1 MTVQTLTP
9 ESNSDS
15 NSSTSST
22 ASTET
27 EIRLSSSEAPA
38 KTVTITQPDDWH
50 IHLRDGAALPTTVAH
65 AAQSFNR
72 VICMPNLVPPV
83 KTTAEAIAYRE
94 RILAALDASSIA
106 QARKDAFDPRMTLY
120 LTDHTTA
127 KDIQE
132 AAKSGLVQAVKLYP
146 AGATTNSADGVTD
159 INKCVDVF
167 DAMEAHN
174 LPLLIHGEVTSAHV
188 DIFDRE
194 KRFLDEVL
202 SQIIAKFPTLKIV
215 VEHITTSDA
224 ADFVLEQGNQ
234 VAATITPQHLLF
246 NRNHLLVG
254 GIKPHF
260 YCLPI
265 LKREQHQR
273 VLLDVATS
281 GNPKFFLGTDS
292 APHATHAKENAC
304 GCAGC
309 YSAANA
315 LPLYATAFDSVGK
328 IDKLEGFASRFGAQ
342 FYGLPINQ
350 STITLIKQPMTVPS
364 AYPYL
369 QSSADNNT
377 LTPLMAGEVLP
388 WSIKG

>member
-1 MTVQTLTP
+1 MTAPTLPTTTHSDLSTATSSSAETATSLDLAQTDLALQTLTI
-9 ESNSDS
+9 
-15 NSSTSST
+15 
-22 ASTET
+22 A
-27 EIRLSSSEAPA
+27 
-38 KTVTITQPDDWH
+38 QPDDWH

-72 VICMPNLVPPV
+72 VMCMPNLVPPV
-83 KTTAEAIAYRE
+83 KTAGDAIAYRE
-94 RILAALDASSIA
+94 RILAALQSASLP

-120 LTDHTTA
+120 LTDHTTSQ
-127 KDIQE
+127 DIQE
-132 AAKSGLVQAVKLYP
+132 AARSGVVQAVKLYP

-159 INKCVDVF
+159 INQCVDVF
-167 DAMEAHN
+167 EALEAYN

-202 SQIIAKFPTLKIV
+202 SQIITKFPTLKIV

-224 ADFVLEQGNQ
+224 ADFVLEQGNH

-309 YSAANA
+309 YSAAAA

-342 FYGLPINQ
+342 FYGLPVNQ
-350 STITLIKQPMTVPS
+350 STITLVKQPMTVPTE
-364 AYPYL
+364 YPYL
-369 QSSADNNT
+369 IGSASNNT
-377 LTPLMAGEVLP
+377 LTPLMAGETLP
-388 WSIKG
+388 WSLTT

>member
-1 MTVQTLTP
+1 MIAAQLDSLLLPYKDIERDDTMTDSIRELT
-9 ESNSDS
+9 
-15 NSSTSST
+15 
-22 ASTET
+22 
-27 EIRLSSSEAPA
+27 IL
-38 KTVTITQPDDWH
+38 QPDDWH
-50 IHLRDGAALPTTVAH
+50 IHLRDDKALATTVAR

-72 VICMPNLVPPV
+72 IICMPNLVPPV
-83 KTTAEAIAYRE
+83 KNVDDAHAYRARIMHYLEASDLSAE
-94 RILAALDASSIA
+94 RKA
-106 QARKDAFDPRMTLY
+106 AFDPRMTLY
-120 LTDHTTA
+120 LTDNTTA
-127 KDIQE
+127 HDIE
-132 AAKSGLVQAVKLYP
+132 MAAKSGIVQAVKLYP

-159 INKCVDVF
+159 INACVDVF
-167 DAMEAHN
+167 EALEKYN
-174 LPLLIHGEVTSAHV
+174 LPLLLHGEVTHDHV

-202 SQIIAKFPTLKIV
+202 AQIIIKFPTMKIV
-215 VEHITTSDA
+215 MEHITTSDA

-234 VAATITPQHLLF
+234 VAATITPQHLMF

-265 LKREQHQR
+265 LKRESHQK

-292 APHATHAKENAC
+292 APHATDKKEAAC

-309 YSAANA
+309 YSAATA

-342 FYGLPINQ
+342 FYGLPLNE
-350 STITLIKQPMTVPS
+350 STITLTNTSMQVPTD
-364 AYPYL
+364 YPYFDG
-369 QSSADNNT
+369 SS
-377 LTPLMAGEVLP
+377 LTPLLAGETLP
-388 WSIKG
+388 WSIKA

>member
-1 MTVQTLTP
+1 MIAAQQHSPFLPYKDIERDDTMTDSIRELT
-9 ESNSDS
+9 
-15 NSSTSST
+15 
-22 ASTET
+22 
-27 EIRLSSSEAPA
+27 IL
-38 KTVTITQPDDWH
+38 QPDDWH
-50 IHLRDGAALPTTVAH
+50 IHLRDDKALATTVPH

-83 KTTAEAIAYRE
+83 KNVDDAHAYRARIMQHLEARNLSAE
-94 RILAALDASSIA
+94 RKA
-106 QARKDAFDPRMTLY
+106 AFDPRMTLY
-120 LTDHTTA
+120 LTDNTTA
-127 KDIQE
+127 HDIE
-132 AAKSGLVQAVKLYP
+132 MAAKSGIVQAVKLYP

-159 INKCVDVF
+159 INACVDVF
-167 DAMEAHN
+167 EALEKYN
-174 LPLLIHGEVTSAHV
+174 LPLLLHGEVTHDHV

-202 SQIIAKFPTLKIV
+202 AQIIAKFPTMKIV
-215 VEHITTSDA
+215 MEHITTSDA

-234 VAATITPQHLLF
+234 IAATITPQHLMF

-265 LKREQHQR
+265 LKRKSHQK

-292 APHATHAKENAC
+292 APHATDKKEATC

-309 YSAANA
+309 YSAATA

-342 FYGLPINQ
+342 FYGLPVNE
-350 STITLIKQPMTVPS
+350 SSITLINTPMQVPTN
-364 AYPYL
+364 YPYFDG
-369 QSSADNNT
+369 SS
-377 LTPLMAGEVLP
+377 LTPLMAGETLP
-388 WSIKG
+388 WSIKD